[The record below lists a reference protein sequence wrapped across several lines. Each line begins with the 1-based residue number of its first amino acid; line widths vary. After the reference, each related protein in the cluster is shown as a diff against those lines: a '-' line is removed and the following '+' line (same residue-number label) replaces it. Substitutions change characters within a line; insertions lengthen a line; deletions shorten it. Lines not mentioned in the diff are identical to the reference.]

1 MDRTWYLVVPL
12 WRKEWLTLFE
22 LVVTR
27 WLALQNCF
35 QPIGIFMVSRWMGIT
50 GNKWNMGMFLVVL
63 RPCQYMVDIAGN
75 EEQPK
80 DTCYCPK
87 YYMYKLSMVCVIKEH
102 ISNTHSYKQIC
113 HRYFYPSGYPTCLGR
128 YCDVSNWI

>member
-1 MDRTWYLVVPL
+1 
-12 WRKEWLTLFE
+12 
-22 LVVTR
+22 
-27 WLALQNCF
+27 
-35 QPIGIFMVSRWMGIT
+35 
-50 GNKWNMGMFLVVL
+50 MGMFLVVL

-87 YYMYKLSMVCVIKEH
+87 YCIYKLSMVCAIKEH

-113 HRYFYPSGYPTCLGR
+113 HWYFYPSGYPTCLGR
-128 YCDVSNWI
+128 DCDVSNWI